1 MRFKSYILKKL
12 KDDEIKNKMR
22 FEKLIKIK
30 QTRIKKKM
38 DKIKKITWRAD
49 L

>member
-22 FEKLIKIK
+22 FKKLIKIK

-38 DKIKKITWRAD
+38 DKIKKNN
-49 L
+49 LKG

>member
-1 MRFKSYILKKL
+1 MRFKSNILKKL

-30 QTRIKKKM
+30 QTRIKKRWTK
-38 DKIKKITWRAD
+38 
-49 L
+49 

>member
-30 QTRIKKKM
+30 QTRIKKK
-38 DKIKKITWRAD
+38 DGQNKKNN
-49 L
+49 LKG

>member
-30 QTRIKKKM
+30 QTRIKKK
-38 DKIKKITWRAD
+38 DGQNKKK
-49 L
+49 

>member
-22 FEKLIKIK
+22 FKKLIKIK
-30 QTRIKKKM
+30 QTRIKKK
-38 DKIKKITWRAD
+38 DGQNKKK
-49 L
+49 

>member
-22 FEKLIKIK
+22 FKKLIKIK
-30 QTRIKKKM
+30 QTRIKKK
-38 DKIKKITWRAD
+38 DGQNKKNN
-49 L
+49 LKG

>member
-38 DKIKKITWRAD
+38 DKIKKIT
-49 L
+49 